1 MKGPM
6 EVMADAAD
14 ALRLEK
20 IRHQHQK
27 ETKQNVKDMLQKDME
42 LHEKRLSSSPLAVE
56 TKIVEIASKKEEETI
71 KSEPSRLTK
80 GAAKSN
86 LAAPST
92 GIETKAPSSPAR
104 PARPTKGSPK
114 SNLAPPGT
122 GPSSPPRP
130 SRPSRPSKTKKK
142 VMVDSS
148 DEDED

>member
-1 MKGPM
+1 MKFH
-6 EVMADAAD
+6 
-14 ALRLEK
+14 R
-20 IRHQHQK
+20 IQSY
-27 ETKQNVKDMLQKDME
+27 
-42 LHEKRLSSSPLAVE
+42 LH
-56 TKIVEIASKKEEETI
+56 VEIASKKEEETI

-80 GAAKSN
+80 GASKSN

-130 SRPSRPSKTKKK
+130 SRPSNFPYF
-142 VMVDSS
+142 DPP
-148 DEDED
+148 